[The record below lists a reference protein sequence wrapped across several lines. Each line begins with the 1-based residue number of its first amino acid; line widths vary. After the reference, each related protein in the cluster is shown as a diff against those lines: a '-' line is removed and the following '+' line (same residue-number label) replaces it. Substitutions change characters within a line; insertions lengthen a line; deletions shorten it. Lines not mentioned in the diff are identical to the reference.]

1 MKTVIVFAIELPGV
15 ERDQKCVISF
25 IQIIRKIYTLG
36 SHYPK
41 NTQKLYL
48 FYFERI
54 TQISYIKLYDGT
66 KQRMVLPN
74 MGVYG
79 IIFDECIDNEYPF

>member
-1 MKTVIVFAIELPGV
+1 MCNLIHSDHKKNLYIGKSLPL
-15 ERDQKCVISF
+15 K
-25 IQIIRKIYTLG
+25 
-36 SHYPK
+36 H
-41 NTQKLYL
+41 TQKLYL